1 MLHRQ
6 LHDSPFRIDMKI
18 TTSTNGLCAT
28 AKTTIRNKDVAMG
41 IESEEIAES
50 LTGDDGAEDR
60 IVLRNHFLEK
70 YFQGFP
76 DAAAEIGKKLPIVKK

>member
-1 MLHRQ
+1 
-6 LHDSPFRIDMKI
+6 MKI

-76 DAAAEIGKKLPIVKK
+76 DAAAEIGKKIPIIKK